1 MSLVTMKN
9 LTMADEMFSSQDFMW
24 QISLVSNFLL
34 LGLVLLQTFIL
45 YKLRYHKSEML
56 EAVLWRKISK
66 LFAGTMAKKDE
77 EYLRLEEELFHKL
90 LKNMEGIINYLHRID
105 LELALCK
112 RGILGIQEQFDNG
125 QKELMDLLKGQN
137 KNQGSPQHNVCY
149 GCGSLTHWI
158 RNCPYLSSTGR
169 PSNAQQRCQQRGSYP
184 KKC

>member
-1 MSLVTMKN
+1 
-9 LTMADEMFSSQDFMW
+9 MFSSQDFMW

-90 LKNMEGIINYLHRID
+90 LKNMEGIIDFLHRID
-105 LELALCK
+105 LGLAHCK
-112 RGILGIQEQFDNG
+112 REIIGNQEQFVRR
-125 QKELMDLLKGQN
+125 QKELMDLLRGQN

-149 GCGSLTHWI
+149 GCGSLSHWI
-158 RNCPYLSSTGR
+158 RFCPYISSKGR
-169 PSNAQQRCQQRGSYP
+169 PSNAQQRYQQRGSYP